1 MQIDK
6 VLGTLTYMDYVQFRH
21 RIHLNIY
28 SFCIGYMDY
37 IQFRHRIHGVYTVS
51 VQDTWIIYSFDI
63 GYMEYIQF
71 LYRIHGL
78 YTVSV

>member
-51 VQDTWIIYSFDI
+51 I
-63 GYMEYIQF
+63 
-71 LYRIHGL
+71 
-78 YTVSV
+78 

>member
-1 MQIDK
+1 
-6 VLGTLTYMDYVQFRH
+6 
-21 RIHLNIY
+21 
-28 SFCIGYMDY
+28 MDY

-63 GYMEYIQF
+63 GYMEYLQF
-71 LYRIHGL
+71 LSRIHGV